1 MDVSSYLTA
10 KLYVAAHIYINT
22 PSAITPTCFSFRT
35 SILFSIA
42 IMLLGLPFPQFRT
55 YGTIGGLRITPSCSE
70 GLDILAGLK
79 LFLTGVVRL
88 FVCFLL
94 SS

>member
-1 MDVSSYLTA
+1 MDVSSYLTE
-10 KLYVAAHIYINT
+10 KLYVAAHI

-35 SILFSIA
+35 SISFSIA
-42 IMLLGLPFPQFRT
+42 LMLLGLPFPQFRT
-55 YGTIGGLRITPSCSE
+55 YGTISKPRIKPSCSE

-79 LFLTGVVRL
+79 LFPTGVVRL